1 VGHHSH
7 RHQESVKRLTTAVVD
22 TSVASGF
29 ARRKLLGILS
39 SSWVAQCCYAVAKLG
54 VPDLL
59 ADGPRRVDELAEAC
73 GADPEALHRLLRG
86 MASIGLFR
94 RTAPQTYALTSVTEC
109 LRSDVPFSL
118 RHMAV
123 LDGEEVFR
131 SFADI
136 LHTMRT
142 GAPAFDLIYG
152 EPFYAYLDGNQGV
165 AATFAEAMNSN
176 RVPTSLPACDFTGVA
191 TLVDVGGGSGGLLA
205 EVLTAHTAM
214 RGVLLELPE
223 AVRQARTTLVDAG
236 LAGRVDLVEGSFF
249 EGVPAGGDAYV
260 LARVLHNWA
269 DEKAQLILRR
279 VREAMAPGSRLV
291 VFEQLLPEEDSE
303 PDAASGMV
311 DLLMLVLLEGHDRTE
326 EDYRKLLENSGF
338 ALETVHRGSGPGA
351 DSALVATPA

>member
-1 VGHHSH
+1 M
-7 RHQESVKRLTTAVVD
+7 TTAVAE
-22 TSVASGF
+22 TSVAGGF

-59 ADGPRRVDELAEAC
+59 ADGPRSVDDLAELC
-73 GADPEALHRLLRG
+73 GADPDALARLLRG

-94 RTAPQTYALTSVTEC
+94 RTAPRTYALTSVTEC
-109 LRSDVPFSL
+109 LRSDVPHSL
-118 RHMAV
+118 RQMAV

-142 GAPAFDLIYG
+142 GAPAFDMIYG
-152 EPFYAYLDGNQGV
+152 EPFYDYLNANHEV
-165 AATFAEAMNSN
+165 AATFAEAMNAN
-176 RVPTSLPACDFTGVA
+176 QVPTALASCDLSDVG
-191 TLVDVGGGSGGLLA
+191 TLVDVGGGSGGLLT
-205 EVLTAHTAM
+205 EVLTAHPAM

-223 AVRQARTTLVDAG
+223 AVRQAAKL
-236 LAGRVDLVEGSFF
+236 LAEAELADRVELVEGSFF
-249 EGVPAGGDAYV
+249 DAVPAGGDTYV

-269 DEKAQLILRR
+269 DEKALQILRQ
-279 VREAMAPGSRLV
+279 VRAAMAPGARLV
-291 VFEQLLPEEDSE
+291 VFEQLVPEEDSD

-326 EDYRKLLENSGF
+326 EHYRGLLTEAGF
-338 ALETVHRGSGPGA
+338 VLDTVHHGTGPSA
-351 DSALVATPA
+351 DSALVAVAA

>member
-1 VGHHSH
+1 MG
-7 RHQESVKRLTTAVVD
+7 ETT
-22 TSVASGF
+22 VAGGF

-59 ADGPRRVDELAEAC
+59 ADGPRSVDELAARS
-73 GADPEALHRLLRG
+73 GASPDVLARLLRG

-94 RTAPQTYALTSVTEC
+94 RTAPRTYALTSVTEC
-109 LRSDVPFSL
+109 LRSDVPHSL
-118 RHMAV
+118 RQMAI

-136 LHTMRT
+136 LHTVRT
-142 GAPAFDLIYG
+142 GAPAFDMIYG
-152 EPFYAYLDGNQGV
+152 EPFYDYINGNHAV
-165 AATFAEAMNSN
+165 AATFADAMNAN
-176 RVPTSLPACDFTGVA
+176 QVPKALAACDLSGVG

-205 EVLTAHTAM
+205 EVLATHPGM

-223 AVRQARTTLVDAG
+223 AIRAAGKKLAEAG

-249 EGVPAGGDAYV
+249 DGVPEGGDAYV
-260 LARVLHNWA
+260 LARVLHNWQ
-269 DEKAQLILRR
+269 DDKAVRILRR
-279 VREAMAPGSRLV
+279 VHAAMAPGTRLV
-291 VFEQLLPEEDSE
+291 VFEQLVPDEDSD

-326 EDYRKLLENSGF
+326 QHYRRLLTDAGF
-338 ALETVHRGSGPGA
+338 AIETVHHGSGPSA
-351 DSALVATPA
+351 DSAIVAVKA

>member
-1 VGHHSH
+1 M
-7 RHQESVKRLTTAVVD
+7 T
-22 TSVASGF
+22 TSVAETTVAGGF

-59 ADGPRRVDELAEAC
+59 ADGPCSVDELAERC
-73 GADPEALHRLLRG
+73 GANPDALARLLRG

-94 RTAPQTYALTSVTEC
+94 RTAPRTYALTSVTEY
-109 LRSDVPFSL
+109 LRSDVPHSL
-118 RHMAV
+118 RQMAV

-142 GAPAFDLIYG
+142 GTPAFDKIYG
-152 EPFYAYLDGNQGV
+152 EAFYDYLNTDHGV
-165 AATFAEAMNSN
+165 AATFAEAMNAN
-176 RVPTSLPACDFTGVA
+176 RLPATLGACDLAGVD
-191 TLVDVGGGSGGLLA
+191 TIVDVGGGSGGLLT
-205 EVLTAHTAM
+205 EVLTTHPAM

-223 AVRQARTTLVDAG
+223 AVRQAGKKLAEAG
-236 LAGRVDLVEGSFF
+236 LGGRVEIVEGSFF
-249 EGVPAGGDAYV
+249 ETVPAGGDAYV

-269 DEKAQLILRR
+269 DEKALTILRQ
-279 VREAMAPGSRLV
+279 VRAAMAPGAQLV
-291 VFEQLLPEEDSE
+291 VFEQLVPEEDSD

-326 EDYRKLLENSGF
+326 DHYRTLLAEAGF
-338 ALETVHRGSGPGA
+338 VLETVHHGAGPSA
-351 DSALVATPA
+351 DSALVAVAT